1 MWRNTGKGDDMIRI
15 RYEPDADLLF
25 LVLRDDPPVDAVE
38 EPGGVIV
45 RYGED
50 EEPVSVELLNASTL
64 NLIRDGEVSV
74 TLQRESARRAT

>member
-1 MWRNTGKGDDMIRI
+1 M
-15 RYEPDADLLF
+15 
-25 LVLRDDPPVDAVE
+25 VLRDDPPTDVVE

-50 EEPVSVELLNASTL
+50 GELVNVELLNASTR